1 MEALILIV
9 LAILF
14 VFVLIYLKNSFF
26 SVQTVNKSKAVK
38 KEEIIENYET
48 KMKDLVLKHSSN
60 KENLTNEKIK
70 LLKQINHELSMNL
83 FFDEIEAKQ
92 IIQKLS
98 KIG

>member
-1 MEALILIV
+1 MESIILLILGV
-9 LAILF
+9 IL
-14 VFVLIYLKNSFF
+14 VFVVIYLKNSFLIIKQNTK
-26 SVQTVNKSKAVK
+26 SQTVK
-38 KEEIIENYET
+38 KEEIIEQYENQ
-48 KMKDLVLKHSSN
+48 MNELVKKYSSN

-83 FFDEIEAKQ
+83 FFDEVEAKQ

>member
-1 MEALILIV
+1 MENIILLILG
-9 LAILF
+9 LAL
-14 VFVLIYLKNSFF
+14 VFVVIYLKNSFF
-26 SVQTVNKSKAVK
+26 IVKQNTKSKAVK
-38 KEEIIENYET
+38 KEEIIENYE
-48 KMKDLVLKHSSN
+48 KQMKDLVEKNSSN

-83 FFDEIEAKQ
+83 FFDETEAKQ

>member
-26 SVQTVNKSKAVK
+26 SVQTLNKSKAVK
-38 KEEIIENYET
+38 KEEIIENYEI